1 MPKKGKQSS
10 IKSSEYSVGYS
21 EGAGPKSTTRP
32 GEQRDQKKRRAGSGT
47 APGKRKRLLKPGYYE
62 AVVSAAKL
70 TLTPTGDRE
79 ITVDLYVPHASGKRF
94 EVATGADYRKFC
106 QAAATEEQ
114 QWDAFDA
121 SKVVGA
127 RARCFVVVDP
137 PNDRCPHS
145 TNAVDYYLSYLF

>member
-114 QWDAFDA
+114 QWMHLTRPKLSELAPDALLSSTLQTTDA
-121 SKVVGA
+121 
-127 RARCFVVVDP
+127 RTRQ
-137 PNDRCPHS
+137 
-145 TNAVDYYLSYLF
+145 TL